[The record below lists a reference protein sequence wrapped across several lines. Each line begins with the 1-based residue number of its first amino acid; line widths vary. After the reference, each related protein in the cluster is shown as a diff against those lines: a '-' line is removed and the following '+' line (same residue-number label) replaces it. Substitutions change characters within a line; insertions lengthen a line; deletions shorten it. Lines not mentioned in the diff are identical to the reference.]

1 MTLTSLG
8 VQPTDCAVLSRS
20 QDEDVAQPASIR
32 ARVSPVT
39 WRMGES
45 GSVEGLAELDGF
57 RNMGCADLFSAG
69 QIGNGAS
76 NAQQPVI
83 GARR

>member
-8 VQPTDCAVLSRS
+8 VQPTERAVLSRS
-20 QDEDVAQPASIR
+20 QDEDVAQLTSIR

-45 GSVEGLAELDGF
+45 GSVEELAELDRL
-57 RNMGCADLFSAG
+57 RNMGCADLFGAG

-76 NAQQPVI
+76 HTQQPVI